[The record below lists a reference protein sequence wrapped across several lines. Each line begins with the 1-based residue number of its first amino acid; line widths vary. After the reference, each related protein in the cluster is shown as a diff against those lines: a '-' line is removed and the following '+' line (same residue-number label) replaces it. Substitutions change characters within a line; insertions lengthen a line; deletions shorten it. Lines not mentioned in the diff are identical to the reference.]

1 MPFPYKL
8 ECVNE
13 EMEIYTVTNTKN
25 HNHYQLIKR
34 EDGGFDHSPAC
45 KARLVYGDK
54 FLCRHVK
61 LILGRFYAK
70 EEYKHLFN
78 LSPRR
83 KKI

>member
-1 MPFPYKL
+1 MPLPYKI
-8 ECVNE
+8 ECVNQ
-13 EMEIYTVTNTKN
+13 EMEIYNITNTKN

-34 EDGGFDHSPAC
+34 EDGGFDHAPRC
-45 KARLVYGDK
+45 KALEVRGDE
-54 FLCRHVK
+54 FLCRHKK
-61 LILGRFYAK
+61 LILGRFYAR